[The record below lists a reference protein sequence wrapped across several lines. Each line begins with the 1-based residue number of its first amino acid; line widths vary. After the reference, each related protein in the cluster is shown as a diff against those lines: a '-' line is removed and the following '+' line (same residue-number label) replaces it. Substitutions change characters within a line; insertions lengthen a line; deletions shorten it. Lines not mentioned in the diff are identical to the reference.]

1 MPTAAEMRTQLRQAL
16 DDFETPRRRG
26 LMWSDAELDR
36 ALTAA
41 QYATVRA
48 LYKKRHWHLISRLGV
63 TVNGASPLALP
74 ANYMF
79 YGSAQCESISS
90 GDLYPASLHIGFAA
104 RNYSPDAARFTATIT
119 SAAVE
124 FYHGELETDGEFR
137 YWRRPTIIAGGSNHT
152 EFIDQVYEMIV
163 HWATALLQVK
173 DWGQCQRAIKNLAEV
188 YKRITSTPY
197 GMNPVGLMEVAGP

>member
-1 MPTAAEMRTQLRQAL
+1 MRTQLRQAL

-36 ALTAA
+36 ALTVA
-41 QYATVRA
+41 QFATVRA

-63 TVNGASPLALP
+63 TVNGTSPLTLP
-74 ANYMF
+74 LNYMF
-79 YGSAQCESISS
+79 YGSAQCESIAS

-119 SAAVE
+119 SSAIQ

-137 YWRRPTIIAGGSNHT
+137 YWRRPTTISGASNHT

-163 HWATALLQVK
+163 HWATAILQVK

-188 YKRITSTPY
+188 FKRATSTPY